1 MDDKNRKKPR
11 APGFYYA
18 FLMLVIVCV
27 MVIIPY
33 VKWNVTMAAMFF
45 ICWLIVIPMCMRLG
59 YTYQELYQSA
69 IDNSS
74 KALGSAFIIMAMGGM
89 ISAMIACGAVPTVVY
104 YGLKFINPNI
114 FLLCAFFVSF
124 IYATITG
131 SNWGT
136 MGTVGVAFMLV
147 GAGLGIP
154 AGMTAGAVISASC
167 LGDGSSPVSDSPNL
181 AAAVFQ
187 IDLFAYCKKLYKV
200 VIPAVIINCIIYLL
214 LGLNHG
220 GNIYDPSAVNQI
232 TTTLASNF
240 NLDIFTLLPIIILL
254 VLLILQKPALF
265 TLLLSA
271 VSAIAVAVVHQH
283 VPLGAALKIFW
294 SGYSSNTGVD
304 IVDSLISRGGVASLL
319 ASVALFLIT
328 FGLIGVMQ
336 YVHITDVVIKPLVN
350 RVKTKVGMVLATFTM
365 GFAGNVIGCSG
376 TFSTLINGALMPPL
390 YKKMKYSKMTM
401 ARNLGAVVLPMSAL
415 IPWHINSVMAFDI
428 LGVSIGKYAPFLIT
442 AFTMPIVCFIVA
454 MLNIDMEKTD
464 TAECLN
470 TDMENTDAAESGK
483 QS

>member
-1 MDDKNRKKPR
+1 MDNNNEKKSRMPS
-11 APGFYYA
+11 FYYA
-18 FLMLVIVCV
+18 FLVLVIVCG
-27 MVIIPY
+27 MVVIPY

-45 ICWLIVIPMCMRLG
+45 ICWLIVIPLCMRLG
-59 YTYQELYQSA
+59 YTYQELYKAA

-114 FLLCAFFVSF
+114 FLLCTFFVSF

-154 AGMTAGAVISASC
+154 AGMTAGAVVSASC

-181 AAAVFQ
+181 AAAVFE

-200 VIPAVIINCIIYLL
+200 VVPAVILNCVIYLI

-220 GNIYDPSAVNQI
+220 GSVYDPSAVNQI
-232 TTTLASNF
+232 TTTLAATF
-240 NLDIFTLLPIIILL
+240 KIDLFTLIPIVILL
-254 VLLILQKPALF
+254 ALLIMQKPALT
-265 TLLLSA
+265 TLLFSA
-271 VSAIAVAVVHQH
+271 LSAIAVAVVHQG
-283 VPLGAALKIFW
+283 VPVESALKIFW
-294 SGYSSNTGVD
+294 SGYSSSTGVE
-304 IVDSLISRGGVASLL
+304 IVDSLISRGGVTSLL

-336 YVHITDVVIKPLVN
+336 YVHITDVVIKPLVD
-350 RVKTKVGMVLATFTM
+350 RVKTKVGMVLATFAM
-365 GFAGNVIGCSG
+365 GYMGNVIGCSG

-390 YKKMKYSKMTM
+390 YKKMKYSRMTM

-428 LGVSIGKYAPFLIT
+428 LGVGIGQYAPYLIT
-442 AFTMPIVCFIVA
+442 AFTMPVVCFVVA
-454 MLNIDMEKTD
+454 MLNIDMEKID
-464 TAECLN
+464 TVE
-470 TDMENTDAAESGK
+470 
-483 QS
+483 